1 MLLNL
6 KTVLC
11 LQILLVNVIV
21 FDKSILCKDREYS
34 LFFIHWTYNVY
45 LITYKFSFC
54 TFAKKK
60 SVNNKL
66 FLSIAYEILWFALA
80 AIASYLLIVPAR
92 HAISDQF
99 AIYLMWSLFLVFT
112 YFRFTAFMMHSVL
125 LESIWVKVLL
135 FILNVPLFF
144 FVLNQY
150 YTFGRVYDEYNFT
163 APATV
168 LQHIKSGTELD
179 DLMYIKKLVTF
190 SGVAA
195 MVLIVL
201 LEARIVKAIFKL
213 RQLDKLL
220 YKK

>member
-1 MLLNL
+1 M
-6 KTVLC
+6 
-11 LQILLVNVIV
+11 
-21 FDKSILCKDREYS
+21 
-34 LFFIHWTYNVY
+34 
-45 LITYKFSFC
+45 
-54 TFAKKK
+54 
-60 SVNNKL
+60 NNKL
-66 FLSIAYEILWFALA
+66 FLGIAYEILWFALA